1 MLDIVLNTIYNVEVC
16 KYTYAQIRKEGMVMR
31 RIIVDSGSSIKID
44 EKETYGVDILPIQLQ
59 MGEESF
65 LDGVNLSTE
74 EFYSR
79 LKDSSQFPKTSLPSL
94 EETQKLVDGY
104 ISQGDEV
111 LIITISSGISGTYQA
126 IKMLFDEYD
135 NVEVF
140 DSKLAVAGIR
150 FLVEEANRY
159 KDESMEFVISKL
171 NELVPRIVIA
181 AVPETLDYLLAGGRL
196 SKSSWMLGKLLSII
210 PIITFIDGK
219 VEVLAKKR
227 GIKLS
232 RKALIDKIQED
243 KADKSY
249 GIVAAYT
256 YNKDNVETLIE
267 MLPEEY
273 KGAISVYDDLC
284 SSIACHWGPN
294 AYGFIYV
301 KGN

>member
-1 MLDIVLNTIYNVEVC
+1 MKERVC
-16 KYTYAQIRKEGMVMR
+16 MR
-31 RIIVDSGSSIKID
+31 RIIVDSGSSIKIEER
-44 EKETYGVDILPIQLQ
+44 EKYGVDILPIQLM
-59 MGEESF
+59 MGDESF

-94 EETQKLVDGY
+94 DETQKLVDSY

-126 IKMLFDEYD
+126 IKMLFDEYE

-150 FLVEEANRY
+150 ILVEEAKRY
-159 KDESMEFVISKL
+159 ENESMEFVIDRL
-171 NELVPRIVIA
+171 NQLVPRIVIA

-227 GIKLS
+227 GIKQS
-232 RKALIDKIQED
+232 RKALIDKILED
-243 KADKSY
+243 KVDETY

-256 YNKDNVETLIE
+256 YNKENVDTLIQ
-267 MLPEEY
+267 MLPNDY
-273 KGAISVYDDLC
+273 KNKISVYDDLC

>member
-1 MLDIVLNTIYNVEVC
+1 M
-16 KYTYAQIRKEGMVMR
+16 KERIFMR
-31 RIIVDSGSSIKID
+31 RIIVDSGSSIKLD
-44 EKETYGVDILPIQLQ
+44 EREAYGVDILPIQLQ

-94 EETQKLVDGY
+94 EEAQKLVDSY
-104 ISQGDEV
+104 IEQGDEV

-126 IKMLFDEYD
+126 IKMLFDEYE
-135 NVEVF
+135 NVTVF

-150 FLVEEANRY
+150 ILVQEAKKYEN
-159 KDESMEFVISKL
+159 ETMEFVVEKL
-171 NELVPRIVIA
+171 NGLIPRIVIA

-210 PIITFIDGK
+210 PIITFNEGK
-219 VEVLAKKR
+219 VDVLTKKR
-227 GIKLS
+227 GLKQS
-232 RKALIDKIQED
+232 KKTLIDKIIED

-256 YNKDNVETLIE
+256 YNKGNVDSLIE
-267 MLPEEY
+267 MLPEDY
-273 KGAISVYDDLC
+273 KSSITVYDDLC

-294 AYGFIYV
+294 AFGFIYV
-301 KGN
+301 KGV